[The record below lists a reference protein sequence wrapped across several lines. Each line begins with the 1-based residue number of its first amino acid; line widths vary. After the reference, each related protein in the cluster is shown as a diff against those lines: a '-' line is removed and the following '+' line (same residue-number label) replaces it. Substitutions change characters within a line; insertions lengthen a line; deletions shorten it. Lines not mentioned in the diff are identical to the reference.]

1 MIFFSLNRMLCKFLL
16 VVSSIFLVAG
26 CQMLPADKEAEGAR
40 QASTAGQ
47 MQGRTGRDMPP
58 LRSRRYP
65 PAEHID
71 PNDLW
76 ARLRDGMQWEIPDNR
91 QVREARAYYLAQ
103 DRYFETISERGALY
117 LHYIVEEIE
126 RRDMPMELALLPL
139 VESSLNPFALS
150 SQQAMGL
157 WQIMPATG
165 RHLGLNSDWWYD
177 GRRDLRESTA
187 AALDYLQYL
196 HESLGGDWLLAV
208 AAYNGGVGR
217 VGRAVLGNSS
227 HGRRTDFWSLPLPS
241 ETRTYVPRLLAL
253 SSLVGE
259 PDTWELA
266 LPPLANAPA
275 FVPVPTDGQIELARA
290 AELADIDLPILQ
302 ALNPG
307 HLRWATS
314 PGANELLLPPERAD
328 LFRERLA
335 TLGPEERVSWQH
347 YRVQR
352 GDTLLRIAQAFN
364 TRVELLRE
372 ANNIQGSLIR
382 TGATLLIPQG
392 GDTATMLASYSGA
405 AQPRVRDYK
414 VRRGDS
420 LYRIA
425 GRFKVK
431 VEDLIAWNA
440 LSPRATIYP
449 GQQLTVYVGG
459 G

>member
-1 MIFFSLNRMLCKFLL
+1 MKFSLLNKALCRCLL
-16 VVSSIFLVAG
+16 VISGLALIAG
-26 CQMLPADKEAEGAR
+26 CQTLPADNEAETAR
-40 QASTAGQ
+40 QTSTTDQ
-47 MQGRTGRDMPP
+47 MQGRSGRDAPP
-58 LRSRRYP
+58 LRTQRYP
-65 PAEHID
+65 PAEHVD
-71 PNDLW
+71 PSDLW

-103 DRYFETISERGALY
+103 DRYFETITERGALY

-139 VESSLNPFALS
+139 VESALNPFALS

-165 RHLGLNSDWWYD
+165 RHLGLDSDWWYD
-177 GRRDLRESTA
+177 GRRDLRQSTA

-196 HESLGGDWLLAV
+196 HDSLEGDWLLAV

-253 SSLVGE
+253 SSLVGD
-259 PDTWELA
+259 PDAWKLA

-275 FVPVPTDGQIELARA
+275 FVPVPTGGQIELARA
-290 AELADIDLPILQ
+290 AELAEVDLPTLL

-307 HLRWATS
+307 YLRWATS
-314 PGANELLLPPERAD
+314 PGATELLLPPERAD

-335 TLGPEERVSWQH
+335 TLSPEERVSWQH
-347 YRVQR
+347 YRVKR
-352 GDTLLRIAQAFN
+352 GDTLLKIAQAFN

-382 TGATLLIPQG
+382 EGATLFIPQG
-392 GDTATMLASYSGA
+392 GHTATLLASYSGA